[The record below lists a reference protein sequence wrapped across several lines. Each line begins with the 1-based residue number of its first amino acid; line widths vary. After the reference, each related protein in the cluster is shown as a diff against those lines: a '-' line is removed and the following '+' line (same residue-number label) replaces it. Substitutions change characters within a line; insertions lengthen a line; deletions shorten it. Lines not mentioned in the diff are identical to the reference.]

1 MRRNDNVLIALT
13 MGDPG
18 GIGPEIILKG
28 FSKFKERPWQVV
40 VIGDYYCLQKKG
52 KELGLSI
59 NFKRVA
65 NISETDFSPENLNI
79 LDMKNLPPDIP
90 QRSQW
95 PQPNGAAAPNSKQNF
110 VNKTEIGG
118 SVMQGEANKES
129 GKASYEYIKKAV
141 ELALA
146 DKVSAIVT
154 APINKKSISLAGL
167 SYAGHTEILA
177 ELTDTKDVAMMLI
190 GGKIR
195 VVLVTTHVAI
205 SEVNEFIQKDRIFK
219 IISLANRSLRL
230 FGIDVP
236 CIAVAGL
243 NPHAGDSGIFG
254 NEEINEILPAINKA
268 KEQGINVTGPYP
280 ADSLFVKAKR
290 GEFDVVIVMYHDQG
304 LIPVKME
311 GFGKG
316 VNVTLG
322 LPVIRTSVDH
332 GTAFDIAGKG
342 IAETGS
348 LIAALEVAVT
358 LTKNKKKNLI
368 AVP

>member
-1 MRRNDNVLIALT
+1 MRINDNIPIALT
-13 MGDPG
+13 MGDPS

-28 FSKFKERPWQVV
+28 FFKFKERPWRVI
-40 VIGDYYCLQKKG
+40 VIGDYSFLHKKG
-52 KELGLSI
+52 KELNIPI
-59 NFKRVA
+59 NLNPVDD
-65 NISETDFSPENLNI
+65 ISEADFSPEKLNI
-79 LDMKNLPPDIP
+79 LNTKNLPPDIP
-90 QRSQW
+90 Q
-95 PQPNGAAAPNSKQNF
+95 GAANND
-110 VNKTEIGG
+110 
-118 SVMQGEANKES
+118 S

-154 APINKKSISLAGL
+154 APINKKSIALAGL
-167 SYAGHTEILA
+167 SYAGHTEMLA

-205 SEVNEFIQKDRIFK
+205 CKVNEFIKKDRIFK
-219 IISLANRSLRL
+219 TISLANRSLKL
-230 FGIDVP
+230 FGINTP
-236 CIAVAGL
+236 RIAVAGL

-254 NEEINEILPAINKA
+254 NEEVNEILPAIDKA
-268 KEQGINVTGPYP
+268 KEHGINVTGPYP

-290 GEFDVVIVMYHDQG
+290 GELDVVIVMYHDQG

-322 LPVIRTSVDH
+322 LPIIRTSVDH
-332 GTAFDIAGKG
+332 GTAYDIAGKG
-342 IAETGS
+342 LTETGS
-348 LIAALEVAVT
+348 LITALEVAVI
-358 LTKNKKKNLI
+358 LSANKKKKLI
-368 AVP
+368 ALP

>member
-1 MRRNDNVLIALT
+1 MRIDDKVLIALT
-13 MGDPG
+13 MGDPS
-18 GIGPEIILKG
+18 GIGAEIILKG
-28 FSKFKERPWQVV
+28 FLKFKERPWQVV
-40 VIGDYYCLQKKG
+40 VIGDYSFLQKKE
-52 KELGLSI
+52 KELNVPI
-59 NFKRVA
+59 NLNPVDD
-65 NISETDFSPENLNI
+65 ISEADFSPEKLNI
-79 LDMKNLPPDIP
+79 LNMKNLPPDIP
-90 QRSQW
+90 Q
-95 PQPNGAAAPNSKQNF
+95 G
-110 VNKTEIGG
+110 V
-118 SVMQGEANKES
+118 ANKES

-167 SYAGHTEILA
+167 SYAGHTEMLA

-205 SEVNEFIQKDRIFK
+205 CKVNKFIKEDRIFK
-219 IISLANRSLRL
+219 TISLANRSLRL
-230 FGIDVP
+230 FGINTP
-236 CIAVAGL
+236 RIAVAGL

-254 NEEINEILPAINKA
+254 NEETNEILPAIVKA
-268 KEQGINVTGPYP
+268 KEHGIDVTGPCP

-322 LPVIRTSVDH
+322 LPIIRTSVDH
-332 GTAFDIAGKG
+332 GTAYDIAGKG
-342 IAETGS
+342 ITETGS

-358 LTKNKKKNLI
+358 LTKNKKKKLI
-368 AVP
+368 ALP

>member
-1 MRRNDNVLIALT
+1 MRINDNVLIALT
-13 MGDPG
+13 MGDPS

-28 FSKFKERPWQVV
+28 FLKFKERPWQVV
-40 VIGDYYCLQKKG
+40 VIGDYSFLQKKR
-52 KELGLSI
+52 KEFNVPI
-59 NFKRVA
+59 NLNPVDD
-65 NISETDFSPENLNI
+65 ISEADFSPEKLNI
-79 LDMKNLPPDIP
+79 LNMKNLPPDIP
-90 QRSQW
+90 KGGKK
-95 PQPNGAAAPNSKQNF
+95 PQPNRATALNSKQN
-110 VNKTEIGG
+110 VVKKTKFHGC
-118 SVMQGEANKES
+118 VVQGVANKES
-129 GKASYEYIKKAV
+129 GKASYEYIEKAV

-154 APINKKSISLAGL
+154 APINKKAISLAGL
-167 SYAGHTEILA
+167 SYAGHTEMLA

-205 SEVNEFIQKDRIFK
+205 CKVNEFIKKDRIFK
-219 IISLANRSLRL
+219 TISLANRSLRL
-230 FGIDVP
+230 FGINTP
-236 CIAVAGL
+236 RIAVTGL

-254 NEEINEILPAINKA
+254 NEEINEILPAIQKA
-268 KEQGINVTGPYP
+268 KEHGIDVTGPHP
-280 ADSLFVKAKR
+280 ADSLFVKAKK
-290 GEFDVVIVMYHDQG
+290 GEFDAVVVMYHDQG

-322 LPVIRTSVDH
+322 LPIIRTSVDH

-342 IAETGS
+342 ITETGS

-358 LTKNKKKNLI
+358 LSKNKKKKLI
-368 AVP
+368 A